1 MIFVLLKTTEL
12 FVEWGSA
19 MVVSYILI
27 L

>member
-19 MVVSYILI
+19 MVVSYLLI